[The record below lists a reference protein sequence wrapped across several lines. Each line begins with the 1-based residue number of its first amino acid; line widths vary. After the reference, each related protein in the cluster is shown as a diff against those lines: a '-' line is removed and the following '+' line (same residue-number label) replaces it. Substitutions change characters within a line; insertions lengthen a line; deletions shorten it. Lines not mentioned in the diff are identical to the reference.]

1 MLFLLVCFL
10 SLLTACGAP
19 SSGPDSTAH
28 SKHDASYAA
37 TDQAASSS
45 GPSAVSTVEAAGDD
59 RPVIVAFGDS
69 LTAGYGLPRGKS
81 YPDLLQ
87 RSLDDK
93 GYRYR
98 VRNEGISGD
107 TTSGGLARCA
117 LAAESAPAF
126 AIVALGG
133 NDGLR
138 GLAPNRM
145 KENLRGIVKAF
156 TAQGT
161 KVVLGGM
168 KLPPNYGAEYTQA
181 FEGVFHELADE
192 LDLTLI
198 PFLLEGVGGRPEFM
212 QNDGIHP
219 NQQGTRKV
227 TALVMEHL
235 EPLLVDR

>member
-1 MLFLLVCFL
+1 M
-10 SLLTACGAP
+10 
-19 SSGPDSTAH
+19 
-28 SKHDASYAA
+28 
-37 TDQAASSS
+37 
-45 GPSAVSTVEAAGDD
+45 
-59 RPVIVAFGDS
+59 AFGDS
-69 LTAGYGLPRGKS
+69 LTAGHGLPRGKS

-138 GLAPNRM
+138 GLAPDRM
-145 KENLRGIVKAF
+145 KENLRGIVTAF

-181 FEGVFHELADE
+181 FEGVFHELAEE
-192 LDLTLI
+192 LDLPLI

-219 NQQGTRKV
+219 NQEGTRKV
-227 TALVMEHL
+227 AALVMRHL
-235 EPLLVDR
+235 EPLLVER

>member
-1 MLFLLVCFL
+1 MLYLLVCFL
-10 SLLTACGAP
+10 SLLAGCGAP
-19 SSGPDSTAH
+19 SPGPDAAARPAG
-28 SKHDASYAA
+28 DASHASA
-37 TDQAASSS
+37 DQAGSPSDPS
-45 GPSAVSTVEAAGDD
+45 GLSPAEAASDD

-87 RSLDDK
+87 HMLDKK

-107 TTSGGLARCA
+107 TTSGGLARCV
-117 LAAESAPAF
+117 LVAESAPAV

-138 GLAPNRM
+138 GLGPDRM

-156 TAQGT
+156 AAQGT

-181 FEGVFHELADE
+181 FEGVFRELAEE
-192 LDLTLI
+192 LDVPLI
-198 PFLLEGVGGRPEFM
+198 PFLLEGVGGHPEFM

-219 NQQGTRKV
+219 NQGGTRKV
-227 TALVMEHL
+227 TDLVMRRL
-235 EPLLVDR
+235 EPLLEKS